1 LPVYQTSLIRIVPGR
16 LDVPVLA
23 RLTMT
28 NSAARLAIA
37 WCTLFVVGTDLFV
50 VSPLLPL
57 IADQFDLPTAAAG
70 LSVTAFAVT
79 YMISAPLLGGIADR
93 AGRRR
98 MLSCCLVG
106 FAAANLFT
114 AAAPSFSWLLAARVI
129 AGAMTAGVS
138 PSVYALVGESAPP
151 ARRASWMAIAV
162 SGLLCSLSFGA
173 PLGALIGASF
183 GWAKVFELLAA
194 LSLLLVLANRHIWP
208 ADVRAIQTGGTVQAA
223 APNSVAPRLLP
234 TVVWATALYSI
245 YTYLGAW
252 LTQLG
257 FSTEAIAQVILCYG
271 LGAIV
276 GALGGGR
283 IADRIG
289 TKAAMVA
296 SPFALSAAF
305 ALLPLTLHPGL
316 LIGLGFG
323 VASALAQVF
332 FPAQQAGLVGDFPTR
347 RATALAWN
355 NSALFLGIAL
365 SSLIGGQIISH
376 GSFAT
381 GLFICA
387 GIALAASLIGWIV
400 VPGHAVPHLW
410 KRGSK
415 PAQQRS

>member
-1 LPVYQTSLIRIVPGR
+1 
-16 LDVPVLA
+16 
-23 RLTMT
+23 MT

-57 IADQFDLPTAAAG
+57 IANQFDLPTAAAG

-93 AGRRR
+93 VGRRR

-106 FAAANLFT
+106 FAAANLLT
-114 AAAPSFSWLLAARVI
+114 AAAPNFSWLLAARVI
-129 AGAMTAGVS
+129 AGTMTAGVS
-138 PSVYALVGESAPP
+138 PSVYAVVGESAPP

-183 GWAKVFELLAA
+183 GWAKVFYLLAG
-194 LSLLLVLANRHIWP
+194 LSLLLVLANRRVWP
-208 ADVRAIQTGGTVQAA
+208 TDVRSGQTASAAQAD
-223 APNSVAPRLLP
+223 PTPSIAPRLLP

-257 FSTEAIAQVILCYG
+257 FSTGAIAQVIMCYG

-283 IADRIG
+283 LADRIG

-296 SPFALSAAF
+296 SPLALSAAF
-305 ALLPLTLHPGL
+305 MLLPLTLHPGV

-323 VASALAQVF
+323 IASAMAQVF
-332 FPAQQAGLVGDFPTR
+332 FPAQQAGLVGDFPAR
-347 RATALAWN
+347 RAGVLAWN
-355 NSALFLGIAL
+355 NSSLFLGIGL
-365 SSLIGGQIISH
+365 GSLVGGQIIAH
-376 GSFAT
+376 GSFET
-381 GLFICA
+381 GLLICA
-387 GIALAASLIGWIV
+387 GIAFAASLIGWIV
-400 VPGHAVPHLW
+400 LPGPVIRHWADYRW
-410 KRGSK
+410 KRGSN

>member
-1 LPVYQTSLIRIVPGR
+1 
-16 LDVPVLA
+16 
-23 RLTMT
+23 MT
-28 NSAARLAIA
+28 NSTARLAIA

-70 LSVTAFAVT
+70 LSVTTFAVT

-93 AGRRR
+93 VGRRR

-106 FAAANLFT
+106 FAVANLLT
-114 AAAPSFSWLLAARVI
+114 AAAPSFSWLLAARVL

-138 PSVYALVGESAPP
+138 PSIYALVGESAPP
-151 ARRASWMAIAV
+151 SRRASWMAIAV

-183 GWAKVFELLAA
+183 GWAKVFDLLTE
-194 LSLLLVLANRHIWP
+194 LSLLLVLANRRVWP
-208 ADVRAIQTGGTVQAA
+208 IDVRSGQTAGIAQAN
-223 APNSVAPRLLP
+223 PPSSVAPRLLP
-234 TVVWATALYSI
+234 TVVWSTALYSI

-257 FSTEAIAQVILCYG
+257 FSVDAIAQVILCYG

-283 IADRIG
+283 IADRVG

-296 SPFALSAAF
+296 SPLVLSAAF
-305 ALLPLTLHPGL
+305 MLLPLTLRPGI

-323 VASALAQVF
+323 IASAVAQVF

-347 RATALAWN
+347 RATVLAWN
-355 NSALFLGIAL
+355 NSSLFLGIAL
-365 SSLIGGQIISH
+365 GSLIGGQIITH
-376 GSFAT
+376 GSFET

-387 GIALAASLIGWIV
+387 GIALAGSLTSWIV
-400 VPGHAVPHLW
+400 VPGRAAPIGLLIG
-410 KRGSK
+410 GSAAQTPPSSGRS
-415 PAQQRS
+415 PAARLRFPWRIGSA

>member
-1 LPVYQTSLIRIVPGR
+1 
-16 LDVPVLA
+16 
-23 RLTMT
+23 MT

-70 LSVTAFAVT
+70 LSVTTFAVT

-93 AGRRR
+93 VGRRR
-98 MLSCCLVG
+98 MLSSCLVG
-106 FAAANLFT
+106 FAIANLLT
-114 AAAPSFSWLLAARVI
+114 AAAPSFSWLLAARVV

-138 PSVYALVGESAPP
+138 PSIYALVGESAPP

-183 GWAKVFELLAA
+183 GWAKVFDLLAE
-194 LSLLLVLANRHIWP
+194 LSLLLVLANRRIWP
-208 ADVRAIQTGGTVQAA
+208 ADVRAVQTGGATQPGTARGI
-223 APNSVAPRLLP
+223 APRLLP
-234 TVVWATALYSI
+234 TMVWATALYSI

-257 FSTEAIAQVILCYG
+257 SSTEEIAQVILCYG

-289 TKAAMVA
+289 IKAAMVA
-296 SPFALSAAF
+296 SPLALSAAF
-305 ALLPLTLHPGL
+305 TLLPLTLRPGL
-316 LIGLGFG
+316 LIGVGFG
-323 VASALAQVF
+323 IASALAQVF

-347 RATALAWN
+347 RATVLAWN
-355 NSALFLGIAL
+355 NSSLFLGIAL
-365 SSLIGGQIISH
+365 GSLVGGQIITH
-376 GSFAT
+376 GSFGA
-381 GLFICA
+381 GLLICA
-387 GIALAASLIGWIV
+387 GIALAASLIGWTV
-400 VPGHAVPHLW
+400 VPGYAMPYLW
-410 KRGSK
+410 KRGSN

>member
-1 LPVYQTSLIRIVPGR
+1 
-16 LDVPVLA
+16 
-23 RLTMT
+23 MT

-57 IADQFDLPTAAAG
+57 IADQFELPTAAAG

-93 AGRRR
+93 VGRRR

-106 FAAANLFT
+106 FAVANLLT
-114 AAAPSFSWLLAARVI
+114 AMAPSFFWLLASRVL

-138 PSVYALVGESAPP
+138 PPIYALVGESAPP
-151 ARRASWMAIAV
+151 ARRASWMAIAI

-183 GWAKVFELLAA
+183 GWAKVFDLLAE
-194 LSLLLVLANRHIWP
+194 LSLLLVLANRRIWP
-208 ADVRAIQTGGTVQAA
+208 TDVRSVQTGGVAQPDTAH
-223 APNSVAPRLLP
+223 SIAPRLLP

-296 SPFALSAAF
+296 SPLALSAAF
-305 ALLPLTLHPGL
+305 LLLPLTLHPGI

-347 RATALAWN
+347 RATVLAWN

-365 SSLIGGQIISH
+365 GSLVGGQIITH
-376 GSFAT
+376 GSLET
-381 GLFICA
+381 GLLICA
-387 GIALAASLIGWIV
+387 GIALAAALIGWTV
-400 VPGHAVPHLW
+400 APGYMGPYRW
-410 KRGSK
+410 KRGPN

>member
-1 LPVYQTSLIRIVPGR
+1 
-16 LDVPVLA
+16 
-23 RLTMT
+23 MT
-28 NSAARLAIA
+28 NPAARLAIA

-50 VSPLLPL
+50 ISPLLPL
-57 IADQFDLPTAAAG
+57 IADQFELPTAAAG
-70 LSVTAFAVT
+70 LSVTTFAVT

-93 AGRRR
+93 VGRRR

-106 FAAANLFT
+106 FAVANLLT
-114 AAAPSFSWLLAARVI
+114 AMAPSFSWLLAARVV

-138 PSVYALVGESAPP
+138 PSIYALVGESAPT

-183 GWAKVFELLAA
+183 GWAKVFDLLAE
-194 LSLLLVLANRHIWP
+194 LSLLLVLANRRIWP
-208 ADVRAIQTGGTVQAA
+208 ADMRSTQAGTTAQPDTAH
-223 APNSVAPRLLP
+223 NIAPRLLP

-296 SPFALSAAF
+296 SPLALSAAF
-305 ALLPLTLHPGL
+305 LLLPLTLSPGI

-332 FPAQQAGLVGDFPTR
+332 FPAQQAGLVGDFPIR
-347 RATALAWN
+347 RATVLAWN

-365 SSLIGGQIISH
+365 GSLVGGQLIAY

-381 GLFICA
+381 GLLICA
-387 GIALAASLIGWIV
+387 GIAFAASLIGWTV
-400 VPGHAVPHLW
+400 APGYMAPDRW
-410 KRGSK
+410 KRGSN

>member
-1 LPVYQTSLIRIVPGR
+1 MVKIGR
-16 LDVPVLA
+16 LRWLDAPVLA

-28 NSAARLAIA
+28 NSAARLVIA

-57 IADQFDLPTAAAG
+57 IADQFGLPTAAAG
-70 LSVTAFAVT
+70 LSVTSFAVT

-93 AGRRR
+93 IGRRR

-106 FAAANLFT
+106 FAAANLLT

-138 PSVYALVGESAPP
+138 PSIYALVGESAPP

-183 GWAKVFELLAA
+183 GWVKVFYLLAG
-194 LSLLLVLANRHIWP
+194 LSLLLVLANRRVWP
-208 ADVRAIQTGGTVQAA
+208 TDVRSGQTASAAQTGPT
-223 APNSVAPRLLP
+223 PSIAPRLLP

-257 FSTEAIAQVILCYG
+257 FSTEEIAQVILCYG

-283 IADRIG
+283 LADRIG

-296 SPFALSAAF
+296 SPLALSAAF
-305 ALLPLTLHPGL
+305 MLLPLTLHPGV

-323 VASALAQVF
+323 IASALAQVF

-347 RATALAWN
+347 RASVLAWN
-355 NSALFLGIAL
+355 NSSLFLGIAL
-365 SSLIGGQIISH
+365 GSLVGGQTIAY
-376 GSFAT
+376 GSFAA
-381 GLFICA
+381 GLLICA
-387 GIALAASLIGWIV
+387 GIAFAASLIGWIV
-400 VPGHAVPHLW
+400 VPGHTAPYRW
-410 KRGSK
+410 KRGSN